1 MRVVACTVLLFLVVG
16 TPLTLTQAQDKAT
29 YVQGS
34 TNKFMNFPAIP
45 KCTLGAV
52 VSGDPTK
59 GAGVLQ
65 LKATPGCVIPWHWHT
80 SNENLMF
87 VSGSAKVEM
96 KDGAPVTV
104 RAGDYLHLPSK
115 HPHQFTCVSAC
126 KLFLEIDAAF
136 DIHYVDANGNEISP
150 DDALKAKAKAPAK
163 KTPGKDD
170 MKGMKM

>member
-1 MRVVACTVLLFLVVG
+1 MRVVVCTLLLSFFVG
-16 TPLTLTQAQDKAT
+16 IPLTQAGAQDKAA

-52 VSGDPTK
+52 VSGDPSQ
-59 GAGVLQ
+59 GAAILQ
-65 LKATPGCVIPWHWHT
+65 LKSAPGCVIPWHWHT

-87 VSGSAKVEM
+87 VSGSAKIEM
-96 KDGAPVTV
+96 KDGAPVTA

-115 HPHQFTCVSAC
+115 HVHQFTCLTAC
-126 KLFLEIDAAF
+126 KLFLAIDAAF
-136 DIHYVDANGNEISP
+136 DIHYVDASGNEISP
-150 DDALKAKAKAPAK
+150 DDALKAKAPAKKAPA
-163 KTPGKDD
+163 KDD

>member
-1 MRVVACTVLLFLVVG
+1 MRVVACTVLLFFIVG
-16 TPLTLTQAQDKAT
+16 IPLTLTQAQDKAQ
-29 YVQGS
+29 YVQSS

-65 LKATPGCVIPWHWHT
+65 LKSAAGCVIPWHWHT

-96 KDGAPVTV
+96 KDGASVTV

-115 HPHQFTCVSAC
+115 HVHQFTCLTAC
-126 KLFLEIDAAF
+126 KLFLAIDAAF
-136 DIHYVDANGNEISP
+136 DIHYVDASGNEIPP
-150 DDALKAKAKAPAK
+150 DAALKAKARAKKAPA
-163 KTPGKDD
+163 KDD

>member
-1 MRVVACTVLLFLVVG
+1 MRVVVCTFLLLLFVG
-16 TPLTLTQAQDKAT
+16 IPLTQTQAQDKASF
-29 YVQGS
+29 VQSS

-115 HPHQFTCVSAC
+115 HVHQFTCVTAC
-126 KLFLEIDAAF
+126 KLFLAIDAAF
-136 DIHYVDANGNEISP
+136 DIHYVDAGGNEISP
-150 DDALKAKAKAPAK
+150 DDALKAKTHTKKPAAK
-163 KTPGKDD
+163 GD

>member
-1 MRVVACTVLLFLVVG
+1 MRVVACTVLLFFIVG
-16 TPLTLTQAQDKAT
+16 IPLTLTQAQDKAQ
-29 YVQGS
+29 YVQSS

-65 LKATPGCVIPWHWHT
+65 LKSAAGCVIPWHWHT

-96 KDGAPVTV
+96 KDGASVTV

-115 HPHQFTCVSAC
+115 HVHQFTCLTAC
-126 KLFLEIDAAF
+126 KLFLAIDAAF
-136 DIHYVDANGNEISP
+136 DIHYVDASGNEISP
-150 DDALKAKAKAPAK
+150 DDALKAKARAKKAPA
-163 KTPGKDD
+163 KDD

>member
-1 MRVVACTVLLFLVVG
+1 MRVVACTVLLFFIVG
-16 TPLTLTQAQDKAT
+16 IPLTLTQAQDKAQ
-29 YVQGS
+29 YVQSS

-65 LKATPGCVIPWHWHT
+65 LKSAAGCVIPWHWHT

-96 KDGAPVTV
+96 KDGASVTV

-115 HPHQFTCVSAC
+115 HVHQFTCLTAC
-126 KLFLEIDAAF
+126 KLFLAIDAAF
-136 DIHYVDANGNEISP
+136 DIHYVDASGNEISP
-150 DDALKAKAKAPAK
+150 DDALKAKARAKKAPAK
-163 KTPGKDD
+163 GD

>member
-1 MRVVACTVLLFLVVG
+1 MRVVACTVLLFFIVG
-16 TPLTLTQAQDKAT
+16 IPLTLTQAQDKAQ
-29 YVQGS
+29 YVQSS

-65 LKATPGCVIPWHWHT
+65 LKSAAGCVIPWHWHT

-96 KDGAPVTV
+96 KDGASVTV

-115 HPHQFTCVSAC
+115 HVHQFTCLTAC
-126 KLFLEIDAAF
+126 KLFLAIDAAF
-136 DIHYVDANGNEISP
+136 DIHYVDASGKEISP
-150 DDALKAKAKAPAK
+150 DDALKAKARAKKAPA
-163 KTPGKDD
+163 KDD